1 MFLLLLFTF
10 FQVQTYDID
19 DGFYVL
25 ISSSKD
31 NVTFSSYRLSN
42 PERIVLEI
50 NGQFQ
55 YPITEISSP
64 ILKVEKTERKEFT
77 RLTFH
82 VKDGSFYTVL
92 NRGNEILV
100 GFRDK
105 LFLDHENFDTI
116 TLALKEHA
124 ETIARKELQEVKT
137 DESDLVEIMLKDLE
151 LSRQKREEEEK
162 RIAELQRKK
171 LEEERLRRIKE
182 EEEKERRLA
191 ELQRKELEE
200 ERLRKIKEEEERR
213 LAELQR
219 KKLEEERL
227 RRIKEEK
234 EKEKERRLAELQRK
248 KLEEERLRKIKEEE
262 EEKERRLAE
271 LQRKKLEE
279 ERLRKIKE
287 EEEEKE
293 RRLAE
298 LQRKKLEEER
308 LRRIKEEKEKERR
321 LAELQRKELEE
332 ERLRKIK
339 EEEEEKERRLAEL
352 QRKKLEEERL
362 RKIKEEEEERRLAE
376 LQRKKAPAQKKAFR
390 TEDGKIRQLK
400 VVKAKEKKELPERTS
415 SLPVTKIGERGRL
428 KNLLFRKFPNFSR
441 ISLEITGDIDY
452 QFREIK
458 GGFVIDIRNF
468 SNIPQH
474 LLNIIDTRAFN
485 AEVEYIYPKRV
496 EDIFK
501 IYIKADEGIAVRKSE
516 EKNII
521 NLDFFVPT
529 IE

>member
-162 RIAELQRKK
+162 RI
-171 LEEERLRRIKE
+171 
-182 EEEKERRLA
+182 
-191 ELQRKELEE
+191 
-200 ERLRKIKEEEERR
+200 
-213 LAELQR
+213 
-219 KKLEEERL
+219 
-227 RRIKEEK
+227 
-234 EKEKERRLAELQRK
+234 
-248 KLEEERLRKIKEEE
+248 
-262 EEKERRLAE
+262 
-271 LQRKKLEE
+271 
-279 ERLRKIKE
+279 
-287 EEEEKE
+287 
-293 RRLAE
+293 AE